1 MNEDYGPT
9 YRTFSSFYFDETFR
23 NTDMLIECATRKL
36 QDVPF
41 DTLVGTGV
49 SGTIF
54 VPILARE
61 LDKHWM
67 IVRKDK
73 SEHSTSMLEGQ
84 LGHRWLFCDDLID
97 TGATLK
103 RVRKTIK
110 DTLTERE
117 RYGACVRKTFK
128 DTLTE
133 RERYGAWHTVFG
145 GTYLYGNNEFRPARI
160 RKTRM
165 VEDQS

>member
-1 MNEDYGPT
+1 MNDDYST
-9 YRTFSSFYFDETFR
+9 YRTFSSYYFDEAFR
-23 NTDMLIECATRKL
+23 NTDMLIERATRKL

-54 VPILARE
+54 VPILAHE

-73 SEHSTSMLEGQ
+73 SGHSTSMLEGQ
-84 LGHRWLFCDDLID
+84 LGHRWLFCDDLIY

-110 DTLTERE
+110 DTL
-117 RYGACVRKTFK
+117 RYGT
-128 DTLTE
+128 
-133 RERYGAWHTVFG
+133 WHTVFG
-145 GTYLYGNNEFRPARI
+145 GTYLYGDNVFKPARI
-160 RKTRM
+160 SKTMTDDLR
-165 VEDQS
+165 SALRSKTK

>member
-1 MNEDYGPT
+1 MNEDYGPP

-117 RYGACVRKTFK
+117 RYGA
-128 DTLTE
+128 
-133 RERYGAWHTVFG
+133 WHTVFG